1 MNLLIIN
8 MYNDQSKYQIFKK
21 NLIYALQGNKV
32 IFKKWDDYKGIRDSL
47 KNSKIDGIIISGS
60 DYFIKGK
67 KHSIIDKIILKS
79 KIPILAICYGFQ
91 YIIAKLGKQ
100 SFVKSHAGGYMKYTA
115 NFSIT
120 KILNIPKNKY
130 YLFHK
135 DYIVNVPKTFKI
147 IKKLKNKIIIAYNSK
162 RNILGVQ
169 FHPEKYR
176 RSSRNFFTMWINK
189 CVRVL

>member
-1 MNLLIIN
+1 

-100 SFVKSHAGGYMKYTA
+100 SFVKSHASGYMKYTA
-115 NFSIT
+115 KFSIN

-135 DYIVNVPKTFKI
+135 DYIVNVPNTFKI
-147 IKKLKNKIIIAYNSK
+147 IKKLKNKIIMAYNNK
-162 RNILGVQ
+162 INILGVQ

-176 RSSRNFFTMWINK
+176 RSSRFFFTMWINK